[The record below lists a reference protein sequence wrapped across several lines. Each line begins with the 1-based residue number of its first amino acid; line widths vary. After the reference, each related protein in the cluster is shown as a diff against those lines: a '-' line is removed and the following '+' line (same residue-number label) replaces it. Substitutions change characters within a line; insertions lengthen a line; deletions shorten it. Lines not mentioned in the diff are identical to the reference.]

1 MLVFSLFG
9 NCLCVKVLLSSAGR
23 YNRRRKANSVFDGF
37 RDFRAET
44 GLNFLEIRLRLQ
56 YVRSK
61 ISH

>member
-1 MLVFSLFG
+1 
-9 NCLCVKVLLSSAGR
+9 LSSAGR